1 MLRILLVCLLLVAAP
16 IAAATP
22 ATAAT
27 AAADDELPECE
38 TTVTHDDFRHDNATI
53 EALENGSETSSV
65 SNTEV
70 TVDTNVAFVRV
81 EAKNPNG
88 YCVKY
93 TVEISP
99 EVVDPADIGYITAV
113 DGDETA
119 TWRSIHDFDAEERY
133 TKVEFVLEGGESA
146 TFAPS
151 QVQVQTLKWAGKAEE
166 KSSGVLSKLSD
177 VGSSLPIIGGDEDLE
192 KREYRFSAENESDR
206 VPVSLANESTEQQV
220 DEYHAL
226 YRTDDR
232 GWTPVGTDSDAPVF
246 IREHEDEQLVEF
258 QFNDPDAEVK
268 FVANPTRGEK
278 LSYEWQKY
286 WSGFDSI
293 SDVFPG
299 FSSSVL
305 VPFAVASRRRTEVTE
320 NP

>member
-1 MLRILLVCLLLVAAP
+1 MCLLLVAAP
-16 IAAATP
+16 IAASMP

-38 TTVTHDDFRHDNATI
+38 TTVTHDDFRHDNATV

-81 EAKNPNG
+81 EGQNPNG
-88 YCVKY
+88 YCVRY
-93 TVEISP
+93 VVEISP
-99 EVVDPADIGYITAV
+99 DVVDPADIGYVSAV

-119 TWRSIHDFDAEERY
+119 TWRSIHDFEAEERY

-151 QVQVQTLKWAGKAEE
+151 QVEVTSLKWVTKGKE
-166 KSSGVLSKLSD
+166 KSSGVLSRLSD

-192 KREYRFSAENESDR
+192 QREYRFSAENESDR

-226 YRTDDR
+226 YRTGDG
-232 GWTPVGTDSDAPVF
+232 GWTPVGTDSEEPVYL
-246 IREHEDEQLVEF
+246 REHDDEQVVEF
-258 QFNDPDAEVK
+258 VFNDPDAEVK
-268 FVANPTRGEK
+268 FVANPTRTEK
-278 LSYEWQKY
+278 FSYQWQSY
-286 WSGFDSI
+286 WSGVDSI
-293 SDVFPG
+293 RDVFPG
-299 FSSSVL
+299 SSSSVL
-305 VPFAVASRRRTEVTE
+305 APLAVASRRRTEVTR
-320 NP
+320 NS